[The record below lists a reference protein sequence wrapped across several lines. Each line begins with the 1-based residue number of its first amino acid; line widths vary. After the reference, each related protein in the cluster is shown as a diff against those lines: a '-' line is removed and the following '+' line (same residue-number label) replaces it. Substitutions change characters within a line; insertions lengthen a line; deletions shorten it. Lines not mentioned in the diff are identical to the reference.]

1 MKKFFIPILI
11 VIVLIFIVIP
21 LIFLIFGIQSAP
33 MVSSGKKLT
42 FEDVARVKQLMRE
55 NDPRRL
61 RSGDIR
67 SVVVT
72 ERDLNLFLDYALS
85 QAPGQQKL
93 NAQVALLE
101 NSAEMKFTYFMPENP
116 FGRYLNIAAVVH
128 PEADQIEI
136 QKLKIGALKIP
147 GWLINT
153 VAKLA
158 HHFLLLFK
166 EYKSVVDVVHSI
178 KNIQISDSQVSVVYQ
193 WQPEALRKL
202 RAQGQDFLLPDNE
215 KERLTAYN
223 QRLATVS
230 GSMNGQTVSLA
241 RFFQPLFQYAI
252 ERTNSLGQPEAE
264 NRALILTLAA
274 YSVGR
279 NINRFIGSQATNQ
292 NFPKGRVKLTLMGR
306 DDLAKHFLVSAAI
319 SVSGG
324 SGLANLAGIFK
335 EMDDSRG
342 GSGFSFADLAADR
355 AGVRFA
361 ELAMT
366 SPQNARSLQ
375 QQMSDS
381 IVEMDF
387 MPKIDNLPEGIQE
400 LEFKH
405 TYKDLDS
412 ASYRMVESEIERR
425 ITLCRIFQ

>member
-1 MKKFFIPILI
+1 MKKYIIPVLI
-11 VIVLIFIVIP
+11 IIVLILIVIP

-33 MVSSGKKLT
+33 LVSSGKKLA

-61 RSGDIR
+61 QSGDIR
-67 SVVVT
+67 NVVVT

-93 NAQVALLE
+93 QAQAALLE

-116 FGRYLNIAAVVH
+116 FGRYLNVAVQFH
-128 PEADQIEI
+128 PQSDQIKIE
-136 QKLKIGALKIP
+136 KLKIGAIKIP

-153 VAKLA
+153 VAKFA

-166 EYKSVVDVVHSI
+166 EYKNITNVVHSI
-178 KNIQISDSQVSVVYQ
+178 KNIQIRAGQVSVVYQ
-193 WQPEALRKL
+193 WQPETLTKL
-202 RAQGQDFLLPDNE
+202 RAHGSDFLLTDVE
-215 KERLTAYN
+215 KERLNAYN
-223 QRLATVS
+223 QRLAIIS

-241 RFFQPLFQYAI
+241 QVFQPLFQFAL

-264 NRALILTLAA
+264 NRALLLTLAA

-279 NINRFIGSQATNQ
+279 NINRFIGNQAANQ
-292 NFPKGRVKLTLMGR
+292 NFPMGRLKLTLMGR
-306 DDLAKHFLVSAAI
+306 NDLAKHFLVSAAI

-342 GSGFSFADLAADR
+342 GTGFSFADLAADR

-361 ELAMT
+361 EFAIA
-366 SPQNARSLQ
+366 SPQNANWLQ
-375 QQMSDS
+375 QQMSQS
-381 IVEMDF
+381 TTEMDF
-387 MPKIDNLPEGIQE
+387 MPSVDNLPEGIQE
-400 LEFKH
+400 LAFKH
-405 TYKDLDS
+405 TYRNLDS
-412 ASYRMVESEIERR
+412 ASYHLVESEIERR
-425 ITLCRIFQ
+425 INLCRIFQ